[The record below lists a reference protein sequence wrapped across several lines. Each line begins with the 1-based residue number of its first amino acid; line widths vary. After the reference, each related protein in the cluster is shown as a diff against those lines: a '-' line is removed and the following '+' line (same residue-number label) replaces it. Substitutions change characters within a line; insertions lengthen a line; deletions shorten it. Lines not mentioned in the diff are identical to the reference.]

1 MSKPE
6 KRKLGLIVDSDE
18 ENGMA
23 EVLVHDSSDQPTPFQ
38 RISLEANPDIGGEM
52 EEFEFDIVELK
63 EDDYQWVREQL
74 TLPRKFT
81 SLKPVEFSKLTE
93 KLVTQNIVGGITK
106 SGACP
111 IGFLTA
117 LSSRLE
123 DEVILKVRESILS
136 AVTGKDRINLEEQL
150 QKYHVG
156 FVFME
161 KLVNYPFGMIH
172 PLHDS
177 FAQDLTWIVGPKSS
191 LSIQEKQQFQF
202 ERLLFYCQRES
213 EPRNEC
219 KGEDNSMKKRAKGPN
234 IKVFFAD
241 VEMDLL
247 KAHAETVIDCSP
259 ISRKT
264 FNNQT
269 ITRQPCLLIFKLED
283 YNRAVND
290 LKQLE

>member
-6 KRKLGLIVDSDE
+6 KRKLGMIVDSDE
-18 ENGMA
+18 ENGML
-23 EVLVHDSSDQPTPFQ
+23 EVLVLNSADKPNPFQ
-38 RISLEANPDIGGEM
+38 GISLEANPDLGGEI

-74 TLPRKFT
+74 TLSRKFT
-81 SLKPVEFSKLTE
+81 SLKPVEFNKLTE
-93 KLVTQNIVGGITK
+93 KLVSQNLIGGVTK

-123 DEVILKVRESILS
+123 DDIILKVRESILS
-136 AVTGKDRINLEEQL
+136 TVTGKDRINLEEQL
-150 QKYHVG
+150 QKYHIG

-161 KLVNYPFGMIH
+161 KLINYPYGMIH

-191 LSIQEKQQFQF
+191 LSTQEKQLFQF
-202 ERLLFYCQRES
+202 DRLLFYCQRES
-213 EPRNEC
+213 EPRDEV
-219 KGEDNSMKKRAKGPN
+219 KGEDNSMKKRVKGPV
-234 IKVFFAD
+234 IEAFFAD
-241 VEMDLL
+241 VEMDILISY
-247 KAHAETVIDCSP
+247 AETVIDCSP

-269 ITRQPCLLIFKLED
+269 ITRQPCLLIFEPEEYK
-283 YNRAVND
+283 RAVDN
-290 LKQLE
+290 LKVLE